1 MNESENESHVF
12 LAVFDFGPDASVVTS
27 LLGFA
32 PTSAWLA
39 GDPLPNHPT
48 ARRMHS
54 RWSFHSPLP
63 LHAHAAEH
71 LEALLTLLEPHAG
84 GIRECAARFSM
95 QLSCAIYYRDFSPG
109 IYLSASVLQRIT
121 ALDIPLDFDLYFLGD
136 DANSNATG
144 NAS

>member
-1 MNESENESHVF
+1 VNETENESHVF
-12 LAVFDFGPDASVVTS
+12 LAVSDFGTDASVVTS

-48 ARRMHS
+48 ARRTHS

-63 LHAHAAEH
+63 LHAHADNH
-71 LEALLTLLEPHAG
+71 FEALLTLLEPHAPR
-84 GIRECAARFSM
+84 IRECAASFST

-109 IYLSASVLQRIT
+109 IHLSASVLQRIT
-121 ALDIPLDFDLYFLGD
+121 ALGIPLDFDLYFLGLE
-136 DANSNATG
+136 ANSNATG
-144 NAS
+144 NA